1 MARVGAAWKQGDL
14 TMAKKQ
20 KALSKKDKA
29 MIKKMLVAAAVYR
42 LNRDPEIPMKQG
54 MAVMRKYF
62 KRIKSWT

>member
-1 MARVGAAWKQGDL
+1 
-14 TMAKKQ
+14 MAKKQ

-54 MAVMRKYF
+54 MAGMRKYF
-62 KRIKSWT
+62 KRINSWT